1 MANASH
7 VWYFAV
13 ISGDARCKALMQ
25 PYVEAATSLG
35 ESSLWLIRMACC
47 SHNYF
52 YIYTRGFRANFLFPF
67 YLGFVKYWQIDGA
80 WRCKIAVCNLL
91 ESLCELWVIPN
102 ARVPKTLPCLLW
114 KRCFLGLWHLRVEK
128 KLISSC
134 RSWKYHPLFTCTDVL
149 LPEACGS
156 RGHY

>member
-1 MANASH
+1 MDNASH

-35 ESSLWLIRMACC
+35 ESSLWLIRMARC
-47 SHNYF
+47 SHLH
-52 YIYTRGFRANFLFPF
+52 TRFSREFFIPFLPGICKLMANWWRLTLQNRPLQPAGILMRLMGDSQRESTENPAVPTLKKVFPW
-67 YLGFVKYWQIDGA
+67 FV
-80 WRCKIAVCNLL
+80 
-91 ESLCELWVIPN
+91 
-102 ARVPKTLPCLLW
+102 TLASR
-114 KRCFLGLWHLRVEK
+114 KK
-128 KLISSC
+128 KLIFSF
-134 RSWKYHPLFTCTDVL
+134 RSWKYHPLFTCTDVI